1 MYVYIFKL
9 AYVKIGFLETSVEAE
24 GPAKML
30 FQCSREDSNLESSD
44 SHRERSKCVKNLF

>member
-9 AYVKIGFLETSVEAE
+9 VYMKNGFLETRVEAE

-30 FQCSREDSNLESSD
+30 FQCSREDSNLE
-44 SHRERSKCVKNLF
+44 